1 MKSKPRTIDE
11 YLAGVNA
18 DQRVALEKLRKTI
31 RAAAPEVE
39 ECISYGIPAFRLNG
53 RSLVFFGAWANH
65 CSFYPGNSATLR
77 KFQSDPKG
85 FQTTKG
91 TIRFSPD
98 NPLPPA
104 LVKKTGQ
111 STDSGEPD
119 LTSRMPKFSPRRLA
133 QRSYEAFAAGDRK
146 FFEQHLA
153 EDFTFSSPLDVGLDR
168 AGYFAR
174 CWPGAGH
181 DQKFNFLRLIEHDDE
196 VVVTYEMTKPNG
208 EKGRNTEIMRIK
220 DNKIVS
226 VEVYFGW
233 DLLPNH

>member
-1 MKSKPRTIDE
+1 
-11 YLAGVNA
+11 
-18 DQRVALEKLRKTI
+18 
-31 RAAAPEVE
+31 
-39 ECISYGIPAFRLNG
+39 
-53 RSLVFFGAWANH
+53 
-65 CSFYPGNSATLR
+65 
-77 KFQSDPKG
+77 
-85 FQTTKG
+85 
-91 TIRFSPD
+91 
-98 NPLPPA
+98 
-104 LVKKTGQ
+104 
-111 STDSGEPD
+111 
-119 LTSRMPKFSPRRLA
+119 MPKNTPRRLA

-181 DQKFNFLRLIEHDDE
+181 GQKFKFLRFIEHDDE

-208 EKGRNTEIMRIK
+208 QKGRNTEILLIR

-233 DLLPNH
+233 DVVPNH